1 MHETSNVENIFSSFY
16 KNNIDNF
23 KQYLFGSLAWF
34 FFKQFLLN

>member
-16 KNNIDNF
+16 KNIDNF